1 MKSKR
6 PMLIA
11 IFALLILAVLVN
23 ALGESGMIHAGKEGL
38 ASLTFI
44 DYLPLYC
51 LAAGGFIM
59 YILPQKGRFWM
70 FLALLISFLSYSA
83 VLVFNDQFNLGI
95 AISPGVEHIFFVL
108 RWVLLGVIVFY
119 GFIKRTLT
127 FWIMVALLVGI
138 SIGHD
143 YPFFGQS
150 LQIFSQIFLKMI
162 KVIIAPLLFATLV
175 YGIAGHSDMKQ
186 VGRMGWK
193 SLLYFEI
200 VTTFA
205 LFIGLAAI
213 NISKAGV
220 GIKQAEA
227 VTQEIPKVEA
237 QTAKEVILHIFP
249 DSIVKSMAGGDVLQI
264 VIFSVF
270 FGIALIM
277 VPMAQRKPLI
287 NLTESLSETMFKFT
301 NLVMYFAPVG
311 VGAAMA
317 YTVGHM
323 GLGVLVNLFHLLI
336 TLYAALIIFLLV
348 ILLPV
353 ALIIGL
359 PIKKFVQ
366 AIAEP
371 VSIAFATTSSE
382 AALPRAMEAMVSI
395 GVPRKIVAFVM
406 PTGYSFNLD
415 GTTLYLALASVFVA
429 QAAHIDLS
437 FGEQL
442 IIVFTLMLT
451 SKGVAGVPRA
461 SLVILLG
468 TAASFGLPTWPI
480 FIILGIDELMDMA
493 RTSVNVIGNC
503 LASVVIAKWEG
514 EFNPN
519 SNEAKEIEI

>member
-1 MKSKR
+1 
-6 PMLIA
+6 MLIA
-11 IFALLILAVLVN
+11 VICVFILAILIN
-23 ALGESGMIHAGKEGL
+23 SLGFFGVIHSGKDGTGT
-38 ASLTFI
+38 LTLL

-51 LAAGGFIM
+51 LATGGLMM
-59 YILPQKGRFWM
+59 YLLPRKIANGAF
-70 FLALLISFLSYSA
+70 FLLLIAFLSYSSF
-83 VLVFNDQFNLGI
+83 LFLNSQFNWSIVVPETIDQL
-95 AISPGVEHIFFVL
+95 FYVL
-108 RWVLLGVIVFY
+108 RWVALGFIVFY
-119 GFIKRTLT
+119 GFIKKTLT
-127 FWIMVALLVGI
+127 FWIFVALFLGI
-138 SIGHD
+138 AIGHD
-143 YPFFGQS
+143 FPFFGQG

-175 YGIAGHSDMKQ
+175 YGIAGHSDIKQ

-220 GIKQAEA
+220 GIKQADA
-227 VTQEIPKVEA
+227 VMQDIPKVEA

-249 DSIVKSMAGGDVLQI
+249 DSIVKSMSSGDVLQI

-277 VPMAQRKPLI
+277 VPTAQRKPLI

-301 NLVMYFAPVG
+301 NIVMYFAPIG

-323 GLGVLVNLFHLLI
+323 GLGVLVNLFQLLI
-336 TLYAALIIFLLV
+336 TLYIALIVFMLIVLLPIALIIK
-348 ILLPV
+348 
-353 ALIIGL
+353 L
-359 PIKKFVQ
+359 PIRKFIK

-429 QAAHIDLS
+429 QAAGINLT
-437 FGEQL
+437 FGHQL

-514 EFNPN
+514 EFDPN
-519 SNEAKEIEI
+519 SAEAAEINI